1 MYTCLMQ
8 LADLSE
14 DDPLKFYLRELATVQ
29 PLTSDQG
36 TELLKQMRSGNN
48 QAEQA
53 EKRLIE
59 ANLSLVVAIA
69 ERFRSYGCPMLDL
82 IQAGNE
88 GLLLAVRSFIGEF
101 SDNFSAYAASC
112 IESALSKAVSE
123 SQSPGE

>member
-1 MYTCLMQ
+1 MYTCLMR

-48 QAEQA
+48 QAEHA

-59 ANLSLVVAIA
+59 ANLPLVVAIA
-69 ERFRSYGCPMLDL
+69 ERFRSYGCPMSDL

-101 SDNFSAYAASC
+101 SDPFGYVLLLRVVQV
-112 IESALSKAVSE
+112 ETVR
-123 SQSPGE
+123 